1 MKFELNREELMDL
14 ALQIYEEASHG
25 YIDLKYSA
33 CDRILTN
40 FLINKKSIRTNTNL
54 FVSSTSEVAT
64 GMLPRDVYSIN
75 GSSDPNGT
83 VYFTG
88 TDL

>member
-1 MKFELNREELMDL
+1 MKFELNRDELMDL

-25 YIDLKYSA
+25 YIDLKDSA

-40 FLINKKSIRTNTNL
+40 FLINKKSIQTNTNL
-54 FVSSTSEVAT
+54 FVSSTSEVAA
-64 GMLPRDVYSIN
+64 GMLPREVYSIN
-75 GSSDPNGT
+75 SSLDSNGT
-83 VYFTG
+83 VYFSG

>member
-1 MKFELNREELMDL
+1 MKFELNRDELMDL

-25 YIDLKYSA
+25 YIDLKDSA

-64 GMLPRDVYSIN
+64 GMLPREVYSIN